1 MRRIVVSEFISLDG
15 VMQDPG
21 GAEKDKFKHGGWT
34 WPYWGED
41 IAKYKNDELYSSDAL
56 LLGRITYQ
64 SFAGAFA
71 PRKDEFSE
79 KMNSNRKFVVSKTL
93 SVVDW
98 NNSRLIREN
107 IAEEIAKLRE
117 QHGQDILV
125 GGSRSIV
132 HLLIRHNLVDLY
144 RLVVYPVVLGS
155 GYRMFPDGPDM
166 LKLKLIESK
175 PFKSGVI
182 ALEYVPER

>member
-1 MRRIVVSEFISLDG
+1 MRLLVVSEFLSLDG

-41 IAKYKNDELYSSDAL
+41 IAKYKFDELNGSDTL

-79 KMNSNRKFVVSKTL
+79 KMTANRKYVVTKTLPKLEWENSFVV
-93 SVVDW
+93 
-98 NNSRLIREN
+98 REN
-107 IAEEIAKLRE
+107 IIEEINKLKH
-117 QHGQDILV
+117 QDGQDILIE
-125 GGSRSIV
+125 GSRSIV
-132 HLLIRHNLVDLY
+132 QMAIRHNLVDLY

-155 GYRMFPDGPDM
+155 GYKMFPDGPEM
-166 LKLKLIESK
+166 LKLKLVDSK
-175 PFKSGVI
+175 AFKTGVLG
-182 ALEYVPER
+182 LEFIPER